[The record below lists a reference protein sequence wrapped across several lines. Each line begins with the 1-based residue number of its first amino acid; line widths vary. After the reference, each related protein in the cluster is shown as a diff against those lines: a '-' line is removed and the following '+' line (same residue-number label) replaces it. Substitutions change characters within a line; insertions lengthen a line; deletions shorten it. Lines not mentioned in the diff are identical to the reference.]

1 MYNFVIQTLIMISAG
16 VMIYLAACK
25 VPRIIDVVDEGALNK
40 PKGLSAKLDHLL
52 SSLPLEKIDFFVSQ
66 FLEKILR
73 KTKLWMMK
81 LDNQL
86 THHLNKYKKF
96 KPTSGTE
103 TLIKPPLF
111 EKEEFVSDSEKSES
125 EENKKEGSLPR

>member
-16 VMIYLAACK
+16 VMIYLVARK
-25 VPRIIDVVDEGALNK
+25 VPRIIDVVDDGALNK
-40 PKGLSAKLDHLL
+40 PKGLGAKLDHLL

-66 FLEKILR
+66 ILEKMLR
-73 KTKLWMMK
+73 KTKLWVMK

-103 TLIKPPLF
+103 TSAKPSLF
-111 EKEEFVSDSEKSES
+111 EKEEFVSDSETSES
-125 EENKKEGSLPR
+125 EENK